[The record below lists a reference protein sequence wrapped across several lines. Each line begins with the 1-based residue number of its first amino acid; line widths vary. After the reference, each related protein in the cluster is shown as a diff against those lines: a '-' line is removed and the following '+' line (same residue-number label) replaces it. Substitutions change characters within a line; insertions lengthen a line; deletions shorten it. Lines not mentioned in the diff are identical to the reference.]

1 MLGALG
7 RDAIPLPSAGAARG
21 KNHARRLPGTIDT
34 QQAARVSAQR
44 IDEQTLV
51 VASSDLSH
59 YHPYDQAH
67 LEDTACVK
75 CICQLDIPGMQQQEA
90 CGKTP
95 ILVLM
100 HLAKLKHWKAKL
112 LDLCNSGD
120 RTGDKQRVVG
130 YAAIA
135 FYEEEPWAN
144 RPGPRRK
151 ANFHPF
157 SSSFCSAWP
166 APALR
171 GRFTGESPPEA
182 GTAITPPLGNAGPA
196 SLRSAKEDNSGLHRQ
211 HLPAGALAPGG
222 GASGRRRRRCTI
234 PRFAPVQAE
243 ELPKID
249 IEVSVLTVPQP
260 LEFTSPQ
267 DLLES
272 FARASTEWCSAST
285 GTRPPSCRRFGTN
298 CPARWNFS
306 IILHKSRPV
315 PDAWQSPGTEVL
327 IYQAV
332 AFRKKTSRA
341 SDGWRLDGGWRRVD
355 GDGRWVA

>member
-1 MLGALG
+1 M
-7 RDAIPLPSAGAARG
+7 
-21 KNHARRLPGTIDT
+21 
-34 QQAARVSAQR
+34 AQR
-44 IDEQTLV
+44 IDEKTLV

-75 CICQLDIPGMQQQEA
+75 CICELDIPGMQQQEA

-135 FYEEEPWAN
+135 FYEEEPSAQ
-144 RPGPRRK
+144 PAGP
-151 ANFHPF
+151 AAESEF
-157 SSSFCSAWP
+157 SPIQQQLLLRLARSSVTRAVH
-166 APALR
+166 
-171 GRFTGESPPEA
+171 GESPPEA
-182 GTAITPPLGNAGPA
+182 GASEITPPLGERRACFVT
-196 SLRSAKEDNSGLHRQ
+196 LREGGQLRGCIGSILPQEPLHQAVVHR
-211 HLPAGALAPGG
+211 AADAALHD
-222 GASGRRRRRCTI
+222 

-260 LEFTSPQ
+260 LKFTSPQ
-267 DLLES
+267 DLVQKLRPGIDGVVLRLDGREATFLPQVWNELS
-272 FARASTEWCSAST
+272 GKVEFLDHLAQKAGRA
-285 GTRPPSCRRFGTN
+285 
-298 CPARWNFS
+298 
-306 IILHKSRPV
+306 

-332 AFRKKTSRA
+332 AFQEKDESGK
-341 SDGWRLDGGWRRVD
+341 
-355 GDGRWVA
+355 